1 MKVNLFLGKD
11 LVLVH
16 NSLIIA
22 FLCSSLYVVI
32 KKDLGGDVP
41 IVVACKG
48 IIQGME
54 S

>member
-22 FLCSSLYVVI
+22 FLCSPLFVVI
-32 KKDLGGDVP
+32 KNDLGVGVP
-41 IVVACKG
+41 IVMACEG
-48 IIQGME
+48 IIHEME